1 MADEALFV
9 GWGPVVRG
17 REQIALDVFQET
29 LEFWGRQQRDG
40 RIEGFEPFLLQ
51 PHGGGLGGFMLIRG
65 QRARL
70 DELSASEE
78 FTRVMARAGMV
89 VEELGVV
96 RAYGGE
102 ALGRQMAAFRE
113 ASSELTAV

>member
-17 REQIALDVFQET
+17 REQVALEVFQET
-29 LEFWGRQQRDG
+29 LEFWGKAQHDG

-65 QRARL
+65 RRASL
-70 DELSASEE
+70 DELSASPE

-102 ALGRQMAAFRE
+102 ALGRQMAAFQE
-113 ASSELTAV
+113 ASAELAAA

>member
-17 REQIALDVFQET
+17 REQVALDVFQET
-29 LEFWGRQQRDG
+29 LEFWGQQQRDG
-40 RIEGFEPFLLQ
+40 QIEGFEPFLLQ

-65 QRARL
+65 QRAKL
-70 DELSASEE
+70 DELSASEP
-78 FTRVMARAGMV
+78 FTRVLARAGMV

-102 ALGRQMAAFRE
+102 ALGRQMAAFQA
-113 ASSELTAV
+113 ASNDLAAA